1 MTVPRVLSRC
11 VASVTVLVGL
21 SAPVSTTTIMIAVLL
36 ALPLSAAASPIAIR
50 SGSGPDALSIQG
62 IVDLFRTDV
71 SAGGVNNGN
80 TVGSLPNG
88 RREVNW
94 DGGGAAANATIFPS
108 PMNTF
113 NAGATTR
120 GLVSTTAGTQF
131 EISGQPSPEFGD
143 INPTYPAIFQTFS
156 PPRLFSPLGSNLMD
170 ALFFVPGTNTPAS
183 VFGFGAVFTDVD
195 LANTSSLE
203 FFNLDNV
210 SLGTFSVLPF
220 NNGLSFLGVTFT
232 DAIGRVRIT
241 TGNTPLGPNDGG
253 AIDVVALDDLI
264 YSEPQ
269 AAVPEPASLTL
280 LATGVVTILAR
291 ARRRRMPTYRR
302 AIDR

>member
-1 MTVPRVLSRC
+1 MTVQRVLFRW
-11 VASVTVLVGL
+11 VASVTVVGGL
-21 SAPVSTTTIMIAVLL
+21 SAPVSATTITIAIML

-50 SGSGPDALSIQG
+50 SGSGPDAASILG
-62 IVDLFRTDV
+62 IVDLFRADV
-71 SAGGVNNGN
+71 SAGGANNGN

-94 DGGGAAANATIFPS
+94 DGGGAAANATIFTS

-113 NAGATTR
+113 NSGVTTR
-120 GLVSTTAGTQF
+120 GLVSTTSGTF
-131 EISGQPSPEFGD
+131 EISGQPLPEFGE
-143 INPTYPAIFQTFS
+143 INATYPAIFQTFS
-156 PPRLFSPLGSNLMD
+156 APRLFSPLGTNVMD
-170 ALFFVPGTNTPAS
+170 ANFFVAGTSTPAS

-195 LANTSSLE
+195 LPNTSSLE
-203 FFNLDNV
+203 FFNLANV
-210 SLGTFSVLPF
+210 SLGTFFVPTF
-220 NNGLSFLGVTFT
+220 DNGLSFLGVTFT

-241 TGNTPLGPNDGG
+241 TGNTALGPNDGG
-253 AIDVVALDDLI
+253 ATDIVALDDFI

-291 ARRRRMPTYRR
+291 GRRRRKSLSK
-302 AIDR
+302 I

>member
-1 MTVPRVLSRC
+1 MTVPRVLFRW
-11 VASVTVLVGL
+11 VASVVTVLVGFSGL
-21 SAPVSTTTIMIAVLL
+21 VSATTITIAIML
-36 ALPLSAAASPIAIR
+36 ALPLSAAASPITVR
-50 SGSGPDALSIQG
+50 SAFGPDAASILG
-62 IVDLFRTDV
+62 IVNLFRADV

-94 DGGGAAANATIFPS
+94 DGGGAAANATIFTS

-113 NAGATTR
+113 NAGGTTR
-120 GLVSTTAGTQF
+120 GLVSTTAGTGF
-131 EISGQPSPEFGD
+131 EISGQPTPEFGD
-143 INPTYPAIFQTFS
+143 INGTYPGIFETFS
-156 PPRLFSPLGSNLMD
+156 TPRLFSPLGSNVMD
-170 ALFFVPGTNTPAS
+170 ALFFVPGTSTPAS

-195 LANTSSLE
+195 FANTSSLE
-203 FFNLDNV
+203 FFSPANV
-210 SLGTFSVLPF
+210 SLGTFFVPTF

-241 TGNTPLGPNDGG
+241 TGNTALGPNDGG
-253 AIDVVALDDLI
+253 ATDIVALDDFI

-269 AAVPEPASLTL
+269 AVPEPASLTL

-291 ARRRRMPTYRR
+291 GRRRRMST
-302 AIDR
+302 

>member
-1 MTVPRVLSRC
+1 MSG
-11 VASVTVLVGL
+11 AD
-21 SAPVSTTTIMIAVLL
+21 
-36 ALPLSAAASPIAIR
+36 AA
-50 SGSGPDALSIQG
+50 SIQG
-62 IVDLFRTDV
+62 IVDLFRADV

-80 TVGSLPNG
+80 TIGSLPNG

-94 DGGGAAANATIFPS
+94 DGGGAAALAATFAS

-120 GLVSTTAGTQF
+120 GLVSTSSGTF
-131 EISGQPSPEFGD
+131 EISGQPSPEFGE
-143 INPTYPAIFQTFS
+143 INATYPAIFQTFS
-156 PPRLFSPLGSNLMD
+156 APRLFSPLGTNVMD
-170 ALFFVPGTNTPAS
+170 ANFFVAGTSTPAS

-195 LANTSSLE
+195 FANTSSLE
-203 FFNLDNV
+203 FFNLANV
-210 SLGTFSVLPF
+210 SLGTFFVPTF

-241 TGNTPLGPNDGG
+241 TGNTALGPNDGG
-253 AIDVVALDDLI
+253 AIDVVALDDFI

-291 ARRRRMPTYRR
+291 ARRRRWSRP
-302 AIDR
+302 A

>member
-1 MTVPRVLSRC
+1 MTVPRVLFRW

-21 SAPVSTTTIMIAVLL
+21 SAPVSATMITVAVML
-36 ALPLSAAASPIAIR
+36 ALPLSATASPITIR
-50 SGSGPDALSIQG
+50 SISGPDAASIQPV
-62 IVDLFRTDV
+62 VDLFRTDV

-94 DGGGAAANATIFPS
+94 DGGGAAAPATLFAS

-113 NAGATTR
+113 NAGVTTR
-120 GLVSTTAGTQF
+120 GLVSTTAGTGF

-143 INPTYPAIFQTFS
+143 INATYPGIFETFS
-156 PPRLFSPLGSNLMD
+156 TPRLFSPLGSNVMD
-170 ALFFVPGTNTPAS
+170 ALFFGPGTNTPAS

-195 LANTSSLE
+195 LPNTSSLE
-203 FFNLDNV
+203 FFNLANV
-210 SLGTFSVLPF
+210 SLGTFFVPTF

-241 TGNTPLGPNDGG
+241 TGNTALGPNDGG
-253 AIDVVALDDLI
+253 ATDIVALDDFI

-269 AAVPEPASLTL
+269 AVPEPASLTL

-291 ARRRRMPTYRR
+291 GRRRRMSTYRR
-302 AIDR
+302 AVDQ